1 LFTIIEVDDDH
12 CLDDYAANAQLASAV
27 QDLRSEASVM
37 VPELK
42 GRAFWM
48 VSSTAQ
54 GGGVAEMMPK
64 LVSLLREVGVKAKWA
79 VIGTERREFF
89 QLTKR
94 LHNLAH
100 GHGDPSLTAEDR
112 ELYETVSRE
121 VAQEMQH
128 QIGPNDILAVHDPHP
143 AGVGALL
150 KQQRNVKAVWRCH
163 IGLDRHTPQTRAAW
177 DFLRPYVEHYDH
189 AVFSAPEYIP
199 EYLTGNVS
207 VIHPALDPLSE
218 KNRELSPH
226 MVTGVLVNAGL
237 MRAHHPVLTAEHPLP
252 VLRLRSDGRFG
263 NATEP
268 EEIGFLYRTIV
279 TQVSRWDHL
288 KGWLPLLEGF
298 ARLKRENRQK
308 VFDISDYDARRIE
321 IARLV
326 LAGPEPS
333 SNENDPDAERVLA
346 DVCRQYLALDADV
359 QADIALLKLSTASRR
374 MNALTVNAI
383 QRCSSV
389 VVQNSLAEGFGLSCT
404 EAMWKRCA
412 VLGTTACGL
421 RQQIRDGV
429 DGRLLRDPTDPDHIK
444 QTLLE
449 LLSDNEARV
458 RYGRSAQRRASDEF
472 LVFTQS
478 RRWLEV
484 MIDVVRGIHSSVA
497 PY

>member
-1 LFTIIEVDDDH
+1 MFTIIEVDDEH
-12 CLDDYAANAQLASAV
+12 RLDDYAANAQLAAAV
-27 QDLRSEASVM
+27 QDLRSEAAVM

-42 GRAFWM
+42 GRTLWM

-64 LVSLLREVGVKAKWA
+64 LVAFLHEIGVKAQWV
-79 VIGTERREFF
+79 VIGSERSEFF
-89 QLTKR
+89 RLTKR
-94 LHNLAH
+94 LHNSVH
-100 GHGDPSLTAEDR
+100 GYGDVAFTAADR

-121 VAQEMQH
+121 VAAEMQH
-128 QIGPNDILAVHDPHP
+128 ALGPNDIVAVHDPHP
-143 AGVGALL
+143 AGIGWLL
-150 KQQRNVKAVWRCH
+150 KQERGIKAVWRCH

-177 DFLRPYVEHYDH
+177 DFLKPYVEHYDH

-237 MRAHHPVLTAEHPLP
+237 MREHHPVLTAEHPLL
-252 VLRLRSDGRFG
+252 VLRLRPDGSFG
-263 NATEP
+263 TATEP

-308 VFDISDYDARRIE
+308 AFEISDYDARRIE

-326 LAGPEPS
+326 LAGPEPHAS
-333 SNENDPDAERVLA
+333 ENEPDAAQVL
-346 DVCRQYLALDADV
+346 DDLCRDFLALDAET
-359 QADIALLKLSTASRR
+359 QADVAVLKLPMASRR
-374 MNALTVNAI
+374 ANALTVNAI

-449 LLSDNEARV
+449 LLCDNEARI

-472 LVFTQS
+472 LVFTQI

-484 MIDVVRGIHSSVA
+484 MIDVVRGIHSSVVA
-497 PY
+497 H